1 MLRFFSLSL
10 HICLPWQ
17 SNWSG
22 HKFAFISTLPS
33 PILARRLSTV
43 NMEAFCFTS
52 GYLER
57 FTGIPECE
65 NSDVFFLSIS
75 FLKVSEKYY
84 GGDV

>member
-1 MLRFFSLSL
+1 
-10 HICLPWQ
+10 
-17 SNWSG
+17 
-22 HKFAFISTLPS
+22 
-33 PILARRLSTV
+33 
-43 NMEAFCFTS
+43 MEAFCFTS

-84 GGDV
+84 GEDV